1 MDHSLKLFRRE
12 NKGVY
17 LNVYHDGVTMR
28 WQDVLADK
36 SLHDLP
42 YKIELNERGNI
53 EMSPASV
60 IHSLL
65 QGKIAFELRSQ
76 LKGEVFTELAVE
88 TRKGVKVPD
97 VAWAP
102 EDYAQQHITEL
113 CASTAP
119 EICIEIISPSN
130 SPEEMDEKTALFL
143 DAGAIEVWLLDEA
156 GNIRFYT
163 RSGQQPTS
171 GYPVEIKKLL

>member
-1 MDHSLKLFRRE
+1 MQ
-12 NKGVY
+12 
-17 LNVYHDGVTMR
+17 

-36 SLHDLP
+36 SLQDLP

-76 LKGEVFTELAVE
+76 LKGEVFTEVAMA
-88 TRKGVKVPD
+88 TRKGVKVSD

-102 EDYAQQHITEL
+102 EEYAQKHIREL
-113 CASTAP
+113 CASKAP
-119 EICIEIISPSN
+119 EICVEIVSPSN
-130 SPEEMDEKTALFL
+130 SQEEMDEKTALFL
-143 DAGAIEVWLLDEA
+143 DAGAVEVWVVDEA

-163 RSGQQPTS
+163 RSGQQPKS
-171 GYPVEIKKLL
+171 GYPVEIKRLL